1 MIRTGLLAA
10 ACMTAGLLGGCAQPI
25 GRARPLGEV
34 SYEAAFATAREV
46 MAQYFSIESADP
58 QTGVIRSRPKPIR
71 ARADRL
77 LGGSPARQVATMRLR
92 RDGRQVVAHLAVAV
106 QRPGSAAHRQ
116 MRMNADNYSSV
127 PNQTPAQ
134 VEAATTPDQNESWRT
149 DKYDRVMEQKIL
161 TQIHRSLHPQPKR

>member
-1 MIRTGLLAA
+1 MTRTGLLAA
-10 ACMTAGLLGGCAQPI
+10 ACMTAGILGGCAQPI

-46 MAQYFSIESADP
+46 MAQYF
-58 QTGVIRSRPKPIR
+58 

-116 MRMNADNYSSV
+116 MRMNVDNYSSV

-134 VEAATTPDQNESWRT
+134 VEAATTPGQNESWRT
-149 DKYDRVMEQKIL
+149 DRYDRVMEQKIL
-161 TQIHRSLHPQPKR
+161 TQLHRSLHPQPKR